1 MSNESFTEQ
10 ATERLA
16 RLRQR
21 CADPGF
27 RAALRHWLSDAG
39 RPRAYQALMEL
50 RGTLDDEDFNTIAAL
65 YAYHPEHSSST
76 GGLGATLHRLAK
88 PKRDQNGG
96 ITFEHKTFEARLKR
110 LLFCDREELR
120 DRLMPVVLAARNDDR
135 TPLNYSRL
143 MEDLHYW
150 GERVRQA
157 WAQDFWGQPE
167 TAPAKPE
174 EVPS

>member
-10 ATERLA
+10 AAARLA
-16 RLRQR
+16 RLRER

-65 YAYHPEHSSST
+65 YACHPDHSDN
-76 GGLGATLHRLAK
+76 GGTLGLLCHRLSA
-88 PKRDQNGG
+88 GLS
-96 ITFEHKTFEARLKR
+96 TFEGRFKR
-110 LLFCDREELR
+110 LLLCDAEELR
-120 DRLMPVVLAARNDDR
+120 QRLQPVILAARAKGISV
-135 TPLNYSRL
+135 NYEKLYLDMRSWTH
-143 MEDLHYW
+143 DFY
-150 GERVRQA
+150 GDQVRKN

-167 TAPAKPE
+167 AVDAKPR
-174 EVPS
+174 EVPL